1 MNLFLR
7 IVIVWFKALFKK
19 RIGFLDAFQTNFS
32 VWWTDQDMLR
42 HVTNSRFF
50 SLTDV
55 CIIDY
60 FLRARVWRALNKH
73 KWFPLIVYEDM
84 HFLKPLRHPHRFS
97 VHSQFLGWDNDR
109 IVASHRFVRGD
120 GVLIAT
126 GYTVARFVDAKGKA
140 VPVPTV
146 AEALNASASPPL
158 SPDAAAAVERSKA
171 ATLAATAGA
180 ASLAGS
186 SAFGSA

>member
-1 MNLFLR
+1 VNLFLR
-7 IVIVWFKALFKK
+7 IVIVWFKSLFAR
-19 RIGFLDAFQTNFS
+19 RIGVLDAYETNFT

-60 FLRARVWRALNKH
+60 FLRARIWRALNKH

-84 HFLKPLRHPHRFS
+84 HFLKPLRYPHKFS
-97 VHSQFLGWDNDR
+97 VRTQFLGWDTER
-109 IVASHRFVRGD
+109 IIASHRFTRGD

-126 GYTVARFVDAKGKA
+126 GWTVARFVDNKGKA
-140 VPVPTV
+140 VPVDIV
-146 AEALNASASPPL
+146 AKALGAPEPPPLQADAAEVLERSRKAAASA
-158 SPDAAAAVERSKA
+158 
-171 ATLAATAGA
+171 AGA
-180 ASLAGS
+180 TSLAGS
-186 SAFGSA
+186 SVLGSA

>member
-1 MNLFLR
+1 MNLFMR
-7 IVIVWFKALFKK
+7 IVIVWFKALFK
-19 RIGFLDAFQTNFS
+19 RPIGVLEAYQTDFA

-60 FLRARVWRALNKH
+60 FLRARVIGPLNRN

-84 HFLKPLRHPHRFS
+84 HFLKPLRYPHKFT

-120 GVLIAT
+120 GVLIAS
-126 GYTVARFVDAKGKA
+126 GWTVARFVDSKGKA
-140 VPVPTV
+140 VPVPVV
-146 AEALNASASPPL
+146 AAALKAPEAPPL
-158 SPDAAAAVERSKA
+158 PQEAIAVLERSRA
-171 ATLAATAGA
+171 ASA
-180 ASLAGS
+180 ASLAAS
-186 SAFGSA
+186 SELGSA

>member
-7 IVIVWFKALFKK
+7 IVIVWFKALFKR
-19 RIGFLDAFQTNFS
+19 RIGVLEAYQTNFS

-60 FLRARVWRALNKH
+60 FLRARVLKALNRN

-84 HFLKPLRHPHRFS
+84 HFLKPLRYPHKFT
-97 VHSQFLGWDNDR
+97 VHSQFLGWDADR
-109 IVASHRFVRGD
+109 IIASHRFVRGD
-120 GVLIAT
+120 DVLIAT
-126 GYTVARFVDAKGKA
+126 GWTVARFVDHKGKA
-140 VPVPTV
+140 VAVSLV
-146 AEALNASASPPL
+146 ADALKAPAAPPLPQEAMAVLERSRSVASATGVVS
-158 SPDAAAAVERSKA
+158 
-171 ATLAATAGA
+171 LAA
-180 ASLAGS
+180 S
-186 SAFGSA
+186 SASGSA

>member
-60 FLRARVWRALNKH
+60 LLRARVWRALNKH

-84 HFLKPLRHPHRFS
+84 HFLKPLRYPHKFA

-126 GYTVARFVDAKGKA
+126 GYTVARFVDSKGKA
-140 VPVPTV
+140 VAMPVV
-146 AEALNASASPPL
+146 AEALKAQASPSL
-158 SPDAAAAVERSKA
+158 SPEAAAVLQRSA
-171 ATLAATAGA
+171 A

-186 SAFGSA
+186 SALGSA

>member
-1 MNLFLR
+1 MLE
-7 IVIVWFKALFKK
+7 AY
-19 RIGFLDAFQTNFS
+19 QTNFA

-84 HFLKPLRHPHRFS
+84 HFLKPLRYPHKFS
-97 VHSQFLGWDNDR
+97 VRSQFLGWDADR
-109 IVASHRFVRGD
+109 IIASHRFVRGD

-126 GYTVARFVDAKGKA
+126 GYTVARFVDNKGKA
-140 VPVPTV
+140 VPVGAV
-146 AEALNASASPPL
+146 ATALNAPEPPPL
-158 SPDAAAAVERSKA
+158 PAMSPAAPTRQSQQPPN
-171 ATLAATAGA
+171 
-180 ASLAGS
+180 S
-186 SAFGSA
+186 

>member
-7 IVIVWFKALFKK
+7 IVIVWFKALFKR
-19 RIGFLDAFQTNFS
+19 RIGVLEAYQTNFA

-84 HFLKPLRHPHRFS
+84 HFLKPLRYPHKFS
-97 VHSQFLGWDNDR
+97 VRSQFLGWDADR
-109 IVASHRFVRGD
+109 IIASHRFTRGD

-126 GYTVARFVDAKGKA
+126 GYTVARFVDSKGKA
-140 VPVPTV
+140 VPVGTV
-146 AEALNASASPPL
+146 AAALNAPEPPPLPAEAMAVLDRSRAAASSASGAP
-158 SPDAAAAVERSKA
+158 S
-171 ATLAATAGA
+171 LAACNT
-180 ASLAGS
+180 L
-186 SAFGSA
+186 GSA

>member
-7 IVIVWFKALFKK
+7 IVIVWFKSLFKR
-19 RIGFLDAFQTNFS
+19 RIGFLDAFQTNFA

-60 FLRARVWRALNKH
+60 LLRARVWRALNRY

-84 HFLKPLRHPHRFS
+84 HFLKPLRYPHKFA
-97 VHSQFLGWDNDR
+97 VHTQFLGWDNDR
-109 IVASHRFVRGD
+109 IIASHRFVRRD
-120 GVLIAT
+120 GVLIAS
-126 GYTVARFVDAKGKA
+126 GYTVARFVDTKGKA
-140 VPVPTV
+140 VPMPTV
-146 AEALNASASPPL
+146 AAALKASASPPL
-158 SPDAAAAVERSKA
+158 PPEAVATLERSKA
-171 ATLAATAGA
+171 ATLAASGA

-186 SAFGSA
+186 SDAGAA

>member
-7 IVIVWFKALFKK
+7 IVIVWFKALFKR
-19 RIGFLDAFQTNFS
+19 RIGVLEAYQTNFA

-60 FLRARVWRALNKH
+60 FLRARVIGPLNRN

-84 HFLKPLRHPHRFS
+84 HFLKPLRYPHKFT

-120 GVLIAT
+120 GVLIAS
-126 GYTVARFVDAKGKA
+126 GWTVARFVDSKGKA
-140 VPVPTV
+140 VPVPVV
-146 AEALNASASPPL
+146 AAALKAPESPPL
-158 SPDAAAAVERSKA
+158 SQEAMAVLERSRSAAAGASS
-171 ATLAATAGA
+171 LAA
-180 ASLAGS
+180 S
-186 SAFGSA
+186 SELGSA